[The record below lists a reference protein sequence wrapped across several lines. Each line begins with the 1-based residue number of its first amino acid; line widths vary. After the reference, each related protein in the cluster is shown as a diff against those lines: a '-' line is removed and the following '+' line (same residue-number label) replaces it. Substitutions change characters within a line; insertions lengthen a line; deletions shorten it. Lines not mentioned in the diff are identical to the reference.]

1 MSMYS
6 GYDDKA
12 TRHPFEQSWRATGNC
27 VSMDL
32 VLYGVAH
39 TYLGVQEVN
48 RNAQEE
54 DKYEQG
60 EQLVRRVSE

>member
-1 MSMYS
+1 
-6 GYDDKA
+6 
-12 TRHPFEQSWRATGNC
+12 
-27 VSMDL
+27 MDL